1 MSMTIW
7 MDLHLTPD
15 GGAEGVLLRKGD

>member
-1 MSMTIW
+1 MSVTIW
-7 MDLHLTPD
+7 MELHLTPE